1 MPTKTYY
8 ITTPIYYPSA
18 KPHMGHAYSSIIAD
32 FFARFKR
39 IDGFDVNFLTGTDE
53 HGLKI
58 QRAAEKKGL
67 DTLKFCDE
75 ISKTFRDLSQTLNLT
90 NTDFIRTTEDRHKK
104 SVQNLWKELEK
115 NDDIYLSKYSG
126 WYSVSDEAFYT
137 EDEIEEIDGKKIAKS
152 SGSSVE
158 WMDEE
163 SYFFRLSKWEKP
175 LLDYYENNP
184 EFISPKA
191 RKNEVISFVKSG
203 LKDLSVSRKSFSW
216 GIPVPG
222 NNDHVIYVWLD
233 ALTNY
238 ISALNY
244 PDINNDLLKK
254 YWPANVHLIGK
265 DILRFHA
272 VYWPA
277 FLLAANVPLPKKVY
291 GHGWILSGEE
301 KMSKSKGNILDPIE
315 IIDQYGLDPLRYYLI
330 KEVSFGND
338 GNISQDRLEDCI
350 NSDLANN
357 YGNLC
362 QRVTAFA
369 IKNCEGK
376 IPKDIEFNKDDL
388 IILDKFKDNIDL
400 IRKKI
405 DELDLNFYI
414 EFIVNSLFEANKYFN
429 DQEPWKKKDD
439 IKRLNTIVYTTL
451 EIVRKISFMLYP
463 IIPQS
468 SLNALNIFS
477 INENQID
484 FSTIENHN
492 YLSNLDTINKIEILF
507 KKIEKSFKKT
517 FFSLSFIKPKN
528 LILIFSS
535 KKFIC

>member
-1 MPTKTYY
+1 MDKKFY

-39 IDGFDVNFLTGTDE
+39 IDGFQVHFLTGTDE

-58 QRAAEKKGL
+58 QRSAEKENVDPKQ
-67 DTLKFCDE
+67 FCDQ
-75 ISKTFRDLSQTLNLT
+75 ISETFRNLSKTLNLT

-104 SVQNLWKELEK
+104 TVQYLWNELLK

-137 EDEIEEIDGKKIAKS
+137 EDEIEEIDGNKRSIS
-152 SGSSVE
+152 SKSSVE
-158 WMDEE
+158 WIEEE

-175 LLDYYENNP
+175 LLEYYDNHP
-184 EFISPKA
+184 DFISPSS
-191 RKNEVISFVKSG
+191 RKNEVVSFVKGG

-216 GIPVPG
+216 GIKVP
-222 NNDHVIYVWLD
+222 NDKDHVIYVWLD

-244 PDINNDLLKK
+244 PNKNDKLYKDF
-254 YWPANVHLIGK
+254 WPASIHLIGK

-277 FLLAANVPLPKKVY
+277 FLLAAKIELPLKVY
-291 GHGWILSGEE
+291 GHGWILSGDE

-315 IIDQYGLDPLRYYLI
+315 IIKEYGLDPLRYYLI

-338 GNISQDRLEDCI
+338 GNISQERLEDCI

-357 YGNLC
+357 FGNLC

-369 IKNCEGK
+369 IKNCDSLV
-376 IPKDIEFNKDDL
+376 PKDIEFQNDDL
-388 IILDKFKDNIDL
+388 IILNKYKDNL
-400 IRKKI
+400 TNIRKKI
-405 DELDLNFYI
+405 DNQDINFYI
-414 EFIVNSLFEANKYFN
+414 EYIVNSLFEANKYFN

-439 IKRLNTIVYTTL
+439 LTRLNTIVYTTL
-451 EIVRKISFMLYP
+451 EIVRKISFLLFP

-468 SLNALNIFS
+468 SLKALKIFDL
-477 INENQID
+477 NENDIIL
-484 FSTIENHN
+484 STIENN
-492 YLSNLDTINKIEILF
+492 EFLIKGNKINKIDILF
-507 KKIEKSFKKT
+507 KKIEK
-517 FFSLSFIKPKN
+517 N
-528 LILIFSS
+528 ND
-535 KKFIC
+535 

>member
-1 MPTKTYY
+1 MNKNFY

-39 IDGFDVNFLTGTDE
+39 IDGFDVQFLTGTDE

-58 QRAAEKKGL
+58 QRSAEKENIEPL
-67 DTLKFCDE
+67 EFCNQ
-75 ISKTFRDLSQTLNLT
+75 ISKTFRDLSQTLNLS

-104 SVQNLWKELEK
+104 TVQHLWKELEK

-126 WYSVSDEAFYT
+126 WYSVSDEAFYN
-137 EDEIEEIDGKKIAKS
+137 EDEIEDFDGIKRSISSKS
-152 SGSSVE
+152 PVE
-158 WMDEE
+158 WIEEE

-175 LLDYYENNP
+175 LLKYYETHPNFIAP
-184 EFISPKA
+184 ES

-216 GIPVPG
+216 GIKVPN

-244 PDINNDLLKK
+244 PNINDELFKNF
-254 YWPANVHLIGK
+254 WPASIHLIGK

-277 FLLAANVPLPKKVY
+277 FLLAAKIELPQRVY
-291 GHGWILSGEE
+291 GHGWILSGDE

-315 IIDQYGLDPLRYYLI
+315 IINQYGLDPLRYYLI

-338 GNISQDRLEDCI
+338 GNISQERLEDCI

-357 YGNLC
+357 FGNLC

-369 IKNCEGK
+369 IKNCDGK
-376 IPKDIEFNKDDL
+376 IPAEIKFLDEDL
-388 IILDKFKDNIDL
+388 LILNKFKDNLDN
-400 IRKKI
+400 IRSKI
-405 DELDLNFYI
+405 DDQNINFYI
-414 EFIVNSLFEANKYFN
+414 DYIVNSLFEANKYFN

-439 IKRLNTIVYTTL
+439 PTRLNTIVYTTL
-451 EIVRKISFMLYP
+451 EIVRKISFLLYP
-463 IIPQS
+463 IIPES
-468 SLNALNIFS
+468 SLKALKIF
-477 INENQID
+477 D
-484 FSTIENHN
+484 IEE
-492 YLSNLDTINKIEILF
+492 NKIELHTITNNEYLTKGNNLNKIDILF
-507 KKIEKSFKKT
+507 KKIEK
-517 FFSLSFIKPKN
+517 N
-528 LILIFSS
+528 ND
-535 KKFIC
+535 

>member
-39 IDGFDVNFLTGTDE
+39 IDGFEVNFLTGTDE

-75 ISKTFRDLSQTLNLT
+75 ISKTFRDLSKTLNLT
-90 NTDFIRTTEDRHKK
+90 NTDFIRTTEDRHKN

-137 EDEIEEIDGKKIAKS
+137 EDEIEEVDGNKVAKS
-152 SGSSVE
+152 SRSPVE

-184 EFISPKA
+184 DFISPKA
-191 RKNEVISFVKSG
+191 RKNEVVSFVKSG

-222 NNDHVIYVWLD
+222 NNEHVIYVWLD

-244 PDINNDLLKK
+244 PDMNNDLLKK

-277 FLLAANVPLPKKVY
+277 FLLAAKIVLPLKVY
-291 GHGWILSGEE
+291 GHGWILSGDE

-315 IIDQYGLDPLRYYLI
+315 IINEYGLDPLRYYLI

-369 IKNCEGK
+369 IKNCNSEV
-376 IPKDIEFNKDDL
+376 PKDIKFEKEDL
-388 IILDKFKDNIDL
+388 TILERYKNNLSD
-400 IRKKI
+400 IRDKI
-405 DELDLNFYI
+405 DNQDINFYI
-414 EFIVNSLFEANKYFN
+414 DFIINSLFEANKYFN
-429 DQEPWKKKDD
+429 DQEPWKKKDNL
-439 IKRLNTIVYTTL
+439 IRLNTIVYTTL
-451 EIVRKISFMLYP
+451 EIVRKISYLLYP

-468 SLNALNIFS
+468 SLNALKIFNL
-477 INENQID
+477 NEND
-484 FSTIENHN
+484 VNLTSIENN
-492 YLSNLDTINKIEILF
+492 EFLSLGSKINKIDILF
-507 KKIEKSFKKT
+507 KKIDKK
-517 FFSLSFIKPKN
+517 KD
-528 LILIFSS
+528 
-535 KKFIC
+535 

>member
-1 MPTKTYY
+1 MDKKFY

-39 IDGFDVNFLTGTDE
+39 IDGYDVHFLTGTDE

-58 QRAAEKKGL
+58 QRSAEKQNIEP
-67 DTLKFCDE
+67 LKFCNQ
-75 ISKTFRDLSQTLNLT
+75 ISQTFRELSKTLNLT
-90 NTDFIRTTEDRHKK
+90 NTDFIRTTEERHKNT
-104 SVQNLWKELEK
+104 VQYLWNELEK

-126 WYSVSDEAFYT
+126 WYSISDEAFYN
-137 EDEIEEIDGKKIAKS
+137 EDEIEDIDGSKRSITSK
-152 SGSSVE
+152 SSVE
-158 WMDEE
+158 WIEEE

-175 LLDYYENNP
+175 LLDYYEKHP
-184 EFISPKA
+184 DFISPDS
-191 RKNEVISFVKSG
+191 RKNEVISFVKGG

-216 GIPVPG
+216 GIQVP
-222 NNDHVIYVWLD
+222 NNKDHVIYVWLD

-244 PDINNDLLKK
+244 PDKNDPLFKDF
-254 YWPANVHLIGK
+254 WPASIHLIGK

-277 FLLAANVPLPKKVY
+277 FLLAAKIELPSKVY
-291 GHGWILSGEE
+291 GHGWILSDNE

-315 IIDQYGLDPLRYYLI
+315 IINQYGLDPLRYYLI

-357 YGNLC
+357 FGNLC

-369 IKNCEGK
+369 IKNCNSLIPEK
-376 IPKDIEFNKDDL
+376 IKFNNDDL
-388 IILDKFKDNIDL
+388 EILNKYKDNIEI
-400 IRKKI
+400 IRNKI
-405 DELDLNFYI
+405 DCQDVNFYI
-414 EFIVNSLFEANKYFN
+414 DNIINSLFAANKYFN

-439 IKRLNTIVYTTL
+439 IVRLNTIVYTTL
-451 EIVRKISFMLYP
+451 EIVRKISYLLFP
-463 IIPQS
+463 IIPES
-468 SLNALNIFS
+468 SLKALKIFNLEEKDINLSS
-477 INENQID
+477 IERHEFLIKGD
-484 FSTIENHN
+484 K
-492 YLSNLDTINKIEILF
+492 INKIDILF
-507 KKIEKSFKKT
+507 KKIEK
-517 FFSLSFIKPKN
+517 IN
-528 LILIFSS
+528 D
-535 KKFIC
+535 